1 MEFKYNPAALP
12 LVFSII
18 VSTIIILTAFPRRH
32 IPGVR
37 SFLWLMVCVTEW
49 TIFYAIQISV
59 KEAEAQLG
67 WTKFYFIG
75 VVFVSFA
82 WLSLALEYSRMSH
95 LLTRRNVL
103 LVLLLPLTIVI
114 LIWTNDY
121 HHIIWSNIV
130 IERHPDGSFLLD
142 YQKNWGYWWIH
153 AASSYSLIV
162 LGSFLLVRQ
171 AIKGPAAFESQ
182 AAMMIIGTSVPFV
195 ANLIYT
201 FWLSPYISL
210 DPTPFAMTVSGVFY
224 AWGLF
229 RLGLFDLLPVA
240 GEVVLEGL
248 EDGVMVLD
256 TSGHVVYVNPAFV
269 HYSRV
274 PVRDAIG
281 SSARDMFVRWPEL
294 VDEFAGPSKGQK
306 QISVQFSQEE
316 TNERFEMRM
325 SPLLDFSRRNVGR
338 LYILRNVTVDS
349 SVRAL
354 DLTSATAR
362 RKLLLMTMMA
372 NGEII
377 AVNEHFVGILGYTR
391 ADVIEKSA
399 TRIWQSGEQR
409 TTLLRRI
416 RSEGLENTEV
426 GLVAKNGKVVDLIVS
441 AKSLIINEDTYLFFA
456 MREKR

>member
-12 LVFSII
+12 LIFSII
-18 VSTIIILTAFPRRH
+18 VSIIIILTAFPRRH

-49 TIFYAIQISV
+49 TIFYAIQISI
-59 KEAEAQLG
+59 KEAEAQIP
-67 WTKFYFIG
+67 WTKYYFVG

-82 WLSLALEYSRMSH
+82 WMALALEYSRMSN

-103 LVLLLPLTIVI
+103 LVGLLPLTIVI

-130 IERHPDGSFLLD
+130 IERHADGSFLLD
-142 YQKNWGYWWIH
+142 YQRNWGYWIH
-153 AASSYSLIV
+153 AAYSYSFIL

-182 AAMMIIGTSVPFV
+182 AAMMIIGTSIPFV

-210 DPTPFAMTVSGVFY
+210 DPTPFAITLSGVFY

-269 HYSRV
+269 HYSRISA
-274 PVRDAIG
+274 RDAIG
-281 SSARDMFVRWPEL
+281 STAHHMLSRWPEL
-294 VDEFAGPSKGQK
+294 VDEFAAPAKGQN
-306 QISVQFSQEE
+306 QVSVQFSQEE

-325 SPLLDFSRRNVGR
+325 SPLLDFGRRNVGR
-338 LYILRNVTVDS
+338 VYILRNVTSDT

-391 ADVIEKSA
+391 AEIIEKSA
-399 TRIWQSGEQR
+399 IRIWQSGEQR
-409 TTLLRRI
+409 TSLLRRI
-416 RSEGLENTEV
+416 RSEGLENVEV
-426 GLVAKNGKVVDLIVS
+426 GLVAKNGKVVDLIMS
-441 AKSLIINEDTYLFFA
+441 AKSLTINEDTYLFFA